1 MPGQPPGSGYASS
14 VGGTT
19 PIQTRR
25 WKATGPCAAN
35 TRADLDTSTHY
46 LYPKVYI
53 STGLDMPDPLSAKFA
68 ALADPTRRAMLA
80 RLALG
85 ELTLAALA
93 KPLEMTV
100 PAVAKHLAV
109 LERAGFVTRK
119 RASRSV
125 ARPAKLQVA
134 AFSEVSDWIET
145 CRLHWEG
152 SFDRLAAYLETP
164 EAEGS
169 ADE

>member
-1 MPGQPPGSGYASS
+1 M
-14 VGGTT
+14 
-19 PIQTRR
+19 I
-25 WKATGPCAAN
+25 
-35 TRADLDTSTHY
+35 
-46 LYPKVYI
+46 
-53 STGLDMPDPLSAKFA
+53 DPLSAKFA

-85 ELTLAALA
+85 ELTLADLA

-109 LERAGFVTRK
+109 LERAGFVTRS
-119 RASRSV
+119 RPTRSV
-125 ARPAKLQVA
+125 ARPAKLQPA
-134 AFSEVSDWIET
+134 ALSEMADWIEK

-164 EAEGS
+164 EGGGP
-169 ADE
+169 DHV